1 MNKNLPN
8 FWSIL
13 KCFYQNPQNIAK
25 KAKNRERPYCSTTFL
40 KSPFFCDSTKLAP
53 KNSIIGTRP
62 VTRYNSKRSSLQHAS
77 SSSWNVS
84 LQNSKRPTLCCL
96 CRLND
101 LLFTYRT
108 SRFFCLDHN
117 FAAWQQYTVLHKK
130 EKSEK
135 TENRYYCQAKK
146 LGSKQENQL
155 ILFVNSKALS
165 R

>member
-1 MNKNLPN
+1 M
-8 FWSIL
+8 S
-13 KCFYQNPQNIAK
+13 
-25 KAKNRERPYCSTTFL
+25 R
-40 KSPFFCDSTKLAP
+40 
-53 KNSIIGTRP
+53 NSITSIWLSINAICWSLTAAVEKSHFREIIHLISFVVRETDHVSKHPVHSTR
-62 VTRYNSKRSSLQHAS
+62 RSSLRRAS
-77 SSSWNVS
+77 SSSRNVS

>member
-1 MNKNLPN
+1 MLFIK
-8 FWSIL
+8 IL
-13 KCFYQNPQNIAK
+13 KILPKRQKIK
-25 KAKNRERPYCSTTFL
+25 IKERPYCSTTFL
-40 KSPFFCDSTKLAP
+40 KSPFFGWFHQTATKKTQ
-53 KNSIIGTRP
+53 KNSVFGTRP

-108 SRFFCLDHN
+108 SRFSCLDHN